1 MTNNIIVS
9 TILKILKWVLLI
21 TLLLLAMVP
30 LLWLFLSSFKTN
42 LELQN
47 NPFGLPEV
55 IQWGNYAKAVK
66 LSGIHILFLNSV
78 IVALFATLFNLLITS
93 LGAFVIS
100 REQFRFRGA
109 LLVAFQAGVLVPII
123 SLMVPYFKIIT
134 SLGLYDSK
142 IALILVYS
150 AVNIPVSMFLLA
162 SFMKSIPKELEEAA
176 IIDGCSF
183 FQRYLHIIL
192 PLSKLGL
199 VTAGTFVFLFSWNEF
214 TYALL
219 LTSSMKSRTLQLG
232 IRFFTSQFFTD
243 YTSMFAAIIIIVIP
257 SIVVYIFLH
266 DKIIHGLTAGASKG

>member
-1 MTNNIIVS
+1 MTNNIIIS
-9 TILKILKWVLLI
+9 IILKVLKWVLLI
-21 TLLLLAMVP
+21 TLLLLAIVP

-47 NPFGLPEV
+47 NPFGLPAV
-55 IQWGNYAKAVK
+55 IQWGNYANAVK
-66 LSGIHILFLNSV
+66 LSGIHILFINSV
-78 IVALFATLFNLLITS
+78 LVAVFATLFNLLITS
-93 LGAFVIS
+93 LGAFVIA
-100 REQFRFRGA
+100 RENFKFKNV
-109 LLVAFQAGVLVPII
+109 LLIGFQAGVLVPII
-123 SLMVPYFKIIT
+123 SLMVPYFKTIT
-134 SLGLYDSK
+134 MLGLYDSK
-142 IALILVYS
+142 IALILVYA
-150 AVNIPVSMFLLA
+150 AVNIPVSMFLLT
-162 SFMKSIPKELEEAA
+162 SFMKSIPVELEEAA

-183 FQRYLHIIL
+183 FQRYLHIVL